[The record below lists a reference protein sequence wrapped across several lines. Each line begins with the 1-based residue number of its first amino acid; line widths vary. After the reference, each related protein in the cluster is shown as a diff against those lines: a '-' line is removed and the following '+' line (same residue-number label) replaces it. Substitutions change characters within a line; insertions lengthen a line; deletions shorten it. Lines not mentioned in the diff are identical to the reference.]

1 MTRTAVV
8 AATLVLWLNGT
19 AQATPITGSLWT
31 VSEAVAQ
38 NAIPANVPLTAP
50 DVTFD
55 VNAPLDFNLDFNP
68 LHIGLQ
74 TVIDW
79 LLSGGAF
86 NINGSASALSTQME
100 VSGSTGTIVQFLGL
114 VTVTTGQMITVT
126 HDDGVTLIIGATN
139 LGFPPGPAGFPFDVS
154 TAIYTGPSGTF
165 PFQLIYADCCGSPAY
180 LRVAL
185 QPQAVPE
192 PTTLALL
199 GSGLVLG
206 VLRRRFQRGR

>member
-8 AATLVLWLNGT
+8 AVTLVLWLNGT
-19 AQATPITGSLWT
+19 AQATPITGSLWA
-31 VSEAVAQ
+31 VNEAVAQ

-55 VNAPLDFNLDFNP
+55 VNAPLDFNP

-74 TVIDW
+74 TVNEW
-79 LLSGGAF
+79 LLSGSAF
-86 NINGSASALSTQME
+86 NI
-100 VSGSTGTIVQFLGL
+100 SGSTSALNKRMEEPGSMGTIVQFLGL

-126 HDDGVTLIIGATN
+126 HDDGLTLIIGATN

-154 TAIYTGPSGTF
+154 TATYTGPSGTF
-165 PFQLIYADCCGSPAY
+165 PFQLVYADCCGSPAY
-180 LRVAL
+180 LQLNLPL
-185 QPQAVPE
+185 QPQPVPE

-199 GSGLVLG
+199 GSALVLG
-206 VLRRRFQRGR
+206 GLRRRFQRGR

>member
-1 MTRTAVV
+1 VRRTLAV

-50 DVTFD
+50 DVTLD
-55 VNAPLDFNLDFNP
+55 VNAPLDFNP
-68 LHIGLQ
+68 LHIDSQ
-74 TVIDW
+74 TVIEW

-86 NINGSASALSTQME
+86 NISGSAIALNTPME

-126 HDDGVTLIIGATN
+126 HDDGLTLIIGATN
-139 LGFPPGPAGFPFDVS
+139 LGFPSGPAGFPYDVS
-154 TAIYTGPSGTF
+154 TATYTGPSGTF

-180 LRVAL
+180 LRVEV
-185 QPQAVPE
+185 VPE
-192 PTTLALL
+192 PTTLVLL
-199 GSGLVLG
+199 GSGLVLAG
-206 VLRRRFQRGR
+206 LRRRFQRGR

>member
-1 MTRTAVV
+1 MTRTAAVV
-8 AATLVLWLNGT
+8 ATLVLWLNGT
-19 AQATPITGSLWT
+19 AHATPITGSLWT
-31 VSEAVAQ
+31 VIEATAQ
-38 NAIPANVPLTAP
+38 NAVPANVPLTAP

-55 VNAPLDFNLDFNP
+55 VNAPLNFNP

-86 NINGSASALSTQME
+86 NINGSTSALNTRME
-100 VSGSTGTIVQFLGL
+100 VPGSTGTIVQFLGL
-114 VTVTTGQMITVT
+114 VTVTTGQLITVT
-126 HDDGVTLIIGATN
+126 HDDGLTLIIGATN

-165 PFQLIYADCCGSPAY
+165 PFQLVYADCCGSPAY
-180 LRVAL
+180 LQL
-185 QPQAVPE
+185 TFQPQPVPE

>member
-1 MTRTAVV
+1 MRRTLAV

-55 VNAPLDFNLDFNP
+55 VNAPLDFNP

-74 TVIDW
+74 TVIEW

-86 NINGSASALSTQME
+86 NINGSASALITPME

-114 VTVTTGQMITVT
+114 VTVTTGQMFSVT
-126 HDDGVTLIIGATN
+126 HDDGLTLIIGATN
-139 LGFPPGPAGFPFDVS
+139 LGFDPGPSGPFTT
-154 TAIYTGPSGTF
+154 TATYTGPSGTF
-165 PFQLIYADCCGSPAY
+165 PFQLVYGECCGSPAV
-180 LRVAL
+180 LQLNLPL
-185 QPQAVPE
+185 QPQPVPE

-199 GSGLVLG
+199 GSGLVLAG
-206 VLRRRFQRGR
+206 LRRRFQRGR

>member
-1 MTRTAVV
+1 VRRTVVV

-19 AQATPITGSLWT
+19 AQATPITGSLWA
-31 VSEAVAQ
+31 VSEATSQ

-55 VNAPLDFNLDFNP
+55 VNAPLDFNP
-68 LHIGLQ
+68 LHIGPQ
-74 TVIDW
+74 TVNEW
-79 LLSGGAF
+79 LLSGSAF
-86 NINGSASALSTQME
+86 NIIGISMDALNRRMEEPGSM
-100 VSGSTGTIVQFLGL
+100 GTIVQFLGL

-126 HDDGVTLIIGATN
+126 HDDGLTLIIGATN

-154 TAIYTGPSGTF
+154 TATYTGPSGTF
-165 PFQLIYADCCGSPAY
+165 PFQLVYADCCGSPAY
-180 LRVAL
+180 LQLTL

-199 GSGLVLG
+199 GSGLVLAG
-206 VLRRRFQRGR
+206 LRRRFQRGR